1 MFQASTFNGSVENGI
16 FKRLGHHGCT
26 RAKNIMSTRST
37 SGFEWSVKLISS
49 GSSCFEV
56 GIASI
61 FKLEDFASM
70 HAVFN
75 YDETAILYSADGG
88 HTRIFSRKNKV
99 HSNLPQHKTGDVI
112 RFKFQPLTKKL
123 IIELV
128 RF

>member
-1 MFQASTFNGSVENGI
+1 MNGI
-16 FKRLGHHGCT
+16 FKRLGELGAT
-26 RAKNIMSTRST
+26 RATNIMSTRST
-37 SGFEWSVKLISS
+37 SGFEWSVKLNCS

-75 YDETAILYSADGG
+75 YDKTAILYSVDGSAE
-88 HTRIFSRKNKV
+88 TRIFSRKNKV
-99 HSNLPQHKTGDVI
+99 HSNLPQHKIGDVI